1 MVGAMISEKAVLGG
15 GCFWCLEAVYQ
26 RVRGVQHVVSGYAGG
41 HVVNPDYEAV
51 CSESTGHAEVV
62 EIEFDPTIVAYRQ
75 LLEIFFVVHDP
86 TTLNYQ
92 GNDVG
97 TQYRSVIYALNEE
110 QLQIAKNIVKEYE
123 EQNRFKNPIVTE
135 IKMAP
140 IFYPAED
147 YHQNYFQNHPFQGY
161 CMAVVGPKVNKFK
174 KTFTALL
181 KD

>member
-1 MVGAMISEKAVLGG
+1 MSNSIQTALIGG

-26 RVRGVQHVVSGYAGG
+26 QVKGVEQVISGYAGG
-41 HVVNPDYEAV
+41 HVTNPSYEAV

-62 EIEFDPTIVAYRQ
+62 QITFEASTVSYRQ
-75 LLEIFFVVHDP
+75 LLEIFFVIHDP

-97 TQYRSVIYALNEE
+97 TQYRSVIYTLDDE
-110 QLQIAKNIVKEYE
+110 QMRIAKELVSELINA
-123 EQNRFKNPIVTE
+123 NRFSRPIVTQ
-135 IKMAP
+135 IHAAP

-161 CMAVVGPKVNKFK
+161 CMAVVGPKVSKFK
-174 KTFTALL
+174 KTFQALL
-181 KD
+181 K

>member
-1 MVGAMISEKAVLGG
+1 MATISEKAIFGG

-26 RVRGVQHVVSGYAGG
+26 RVQGVAHVISGYAGG
-41 HVVNPDYEAV
+41 HVANPSYEAV

-62 EIEFDPTIVAYRQ
+62 QIEFDPTIMTYRQ
-75 LLEIFFVVHDP
+75 LLEIFFVIHDP

-97 TQYRSVIYALNEE
+97 TQYRSVIYALSEQ
-110 QLQIAKNIVKEYE
+110 QLQIAKEIINELENQRV
-123 EQNRFKNPIVTE
+123 FPDPIVTE
-135 IKMAP
+135 VIMAP

-147 YHQNYFQNHPFQGY
+147 YHQNYYRNHPFQGY
-161 CMAVVGPKVNKFK
+161 CMAVVGPKVSKFK